1 MINTFGDICTNFEI
15 RSHYHFASIHGKGNY
30 VACAK
35 VVIIHYDQ
43 VMADFEHTLD
53 ILLSGQELQ
62 ERKIIKHNFMN
73 EHGQQDYY
81 ASTFSLFLDPA
92 PLSSFEPASL

>member
-1 MINTFGDICTNFEI
+1 
-15 RSHYHFASIHGKGNY
+15 
-30 VACAK
+30 
-35 VVIIHYDQ
+35 
-43 VMADFEHTLD
+43 MADFEHTVD

-73 EHGQQDYY
+73 EHSQQDYY